1 MRSSVRVILAV
12 AVAGLLSMTAPSWA
26 AGPSTQRSAR
36 DLESGEAATEELVF
50 PAQPQTTEERPR
62 QAIPKPTAVP
72 NRPANRAT
80 ATNKAPP
87 GHSEQPRSNATASKK
102 AAVRSPSQTAARQP
116 APQRVVKAAAFAD
129 QAPATEERVAAP
141 KPRAAK
147 SRPTTAARN
156 DVVSEQVYYEEPQS
170 FGGPNPGYHPAR
182 VNRKETGW
190 IKSSF
195 EPAAPRGGEM
205 IPAPEG
211 DGEAFMPYSHDG
223 MISYDDGE
231 MFDEGVFGQ
240 YNLPGRRYAFLAGGE
255 GLLIR
260 PHFSQAAGMTET
272 TTNTSTATSVFN
284 QDIINFNPGYQGAFR
299 TYLGWRD
306 CQCGDEFRFTYFNYN
321 GSDNLSGTATS
332 NMSVCDFLCNTTPN
346 PGDRVSTHFGLGA
359 NLWDFDCIRP
369 FFCVPPCNDPCGPR
383 CHPWDLRWFAGV
395 RVAYI
400 NHNISSLVTDNS
412 APGGIFAQATAANK
426 FTGFGPRLGLQGR
439 KYLGQNG
446 RWSVYARGSGSLLVG
461 NVYQDVT
468 NSTPTGQLPTVTNLV
483 SRNSRIIP
491 VAELELGA
499 TWWMLPRFA
508 VTGGWMLMSFWD
520 LGLQETG
527 TIGATP
533 NLDDSNILSFDGF
546 FVRGELV
553 F

>member
-1 MRSSVRVILAV
+1 MLPMAV
-12 AVAGLLSMTAPSWA
+12 PSWA
-26 AGPSTQRSAR
+26 AGAGGKPSAR
-36 DLESGEAATEELVF
+36 EVERGGDSEDELVF
-50 PAQPQTTEERPR
+50 PEQPTMSAERP
-62 QAIPKPTAVP
+62 QSSPTKATLS
-72 NRPANRAT
+72 RTASRAST
-80 ATNKAPP
+80 APIAKKAPP
-87 GHSEQPRSNATASKK
+87 GNSPKPATSAQTVKKATPRSASQ
-102 AAVRSPSQTAARQP
+102 AVARQP
-116 APQRVVKAAAFAD
+116 AAGRVVKAAAFAD
-129 QAPATEERVAAP
+129 TGPESGERASVS
-141 KPRAAK
+141 KPRT
-147 SRPTTAARN
+147 TTARPAKAA
-156 DVVSEQVYYEEPQS
+156 SAQVASTETYYEEPPS

-182 VNRKETGW
+182 VDRKGTGW
-190 IKSSF
+190 IKASF
-195 EPAAPRGGEM
+195 EPAPPRGGE
-205 IPAPEG
+205 IVPTPEG
-211 DGEAFMPYSHDG
+211 DGDAFMPYSHDG
-223 MISYDDGE
+223 AMSYDDGGFGDEE
-231 MFDEGVFGQ
+231 MFGQ
-240 YNLPGRRYAFLAGGE
+240 YNLAGRRYAWLAGGE

-260 PHFSQAAGMTET
+260 PHFSQAAGMTT
-272 TTNTSTATSVFN
+272 TTSDTTTATSVFN

-306 CQCGDEFRFTYFNYN
+306 CECGDEFRFTYFNYN
-321 GSDNLSGTATS
+321 GSDNLNATATS

-346 PGDRVSTHFGLGA
+346 PGDSVSTHFGLGA

-369 FFCVPPCNDPCGPR
+369 FFCIPPCNDPCGPR

-412 APGGIFAQATAANK
+412 APGGIFAQASAANK

-468 NSTPTGQLPTVTNLV
+468 NSTPTGELPTVTNLV

-499 TWWMLPRFA
+499 TWWLLPRFA
-508 VTGGWMLMSFWD
+508 MTGGWMLMSFWD

-546 FVRGELV
+546 FLRGELV